1 MKSDINYGWIAR
13 ANLVIELCDGF
24 LSDPRKALPI
34 RIKYHSYAPLKRLA
48 VQGFLDRDSYLTGIQ
63 IKNR

>member
-1 MKSDINYGWIAR
+1 MKIDINNGWTAR
-13 ANLVIELCDGF
+13 ENLVIELCDGF

-34 RIKYHSYAPLKRLA
+34 RVKYHSYAPLKRGA
-48 VQGFLDRDSYLTGIQ
+48 VQGFLDRDSYLTRIQ